1 MWQYPKSP
9 LHQAAIDAMKMERD
23 REANLA
29 MAAEMKLRRER
40 EATQDLKDDEAD
52 RLATRAKTARLR
64 AARLALAAD
73 VQLKKPRQGRRYE
86 RGTQSPLKV

>member
-64 AARLALAAD
+64 AARVGTSRRRTAQETAARSAL
-73 VQLKKPRQGRRYE
+73 
-86 RGTQSPLKV
+86 

>member
-9 LHQAAIDAMKMERD
+9 LHQAAIDAMKAERD
-23 REANLA
+23 REANHA

-40 EATQDLKDDEAD
+40 EATQDLKDHEAG
-52 RLATRAKTARLR
+52 RLATLAKTARLR

-73 VQLKKPRQGRRYE
+73 AQPKKPLRGRRYV
-86 RGTQSPLKV
+86 RGTQSSLKV